1 MTVTDAPAG
10 RSDSGHSDTAH
21 PDSTHPRSENRDT
34 THPGATDTGAT
45 DTGGGAGAG
54 GGWQPSQALR
64 QADPQLADLLA
75 AEAERRA
82 ESVQL
87 LAGENLT
94 SPAVLAALGGPL
106 IDKYAEGYPG
116 RRHHTGCTL
125 ADAAEL
131 LAVDRARALF
141 AAPHAN
147 VQPRSATSAMLAAY
161 AALLRPG
168 DVVLSMSLEHG
179 GHLSCGSRA
188 NFSGRWFE
196 FVGYGVREDDGL
208 VDLDQVRELARRHR
222 PKAIIAGGI
231 SYPRHLDW
239 AAFREIADEVDA
251 YLIASAAQTVGLVAG
266 GVAPSPVPYADI
278 TVAATHKLL
287 RGPRGGLLLCT
298 SELADRVD
306 RAVFPFTQ
314 GGAAMNEVAGK
325 AVAFAEAAT
334 PEYRD
339 YARRTVAGARALA
352 AGLAGAGLRPTTG
365 GTDTH
370 LVTADVSPLG
380 VSGAEAERRCAAVG
394 LMLGKCAL
402 PYDPAPAAESSG
414 IRLGTGAVTAQGMGE
429 TELTEI
435 AALVGQVLEGGPQAR
450 IGARVRELAWRFAG
464 RG

>member
-1 MTVTDAPAG
+1 MTITDAAY
-10 RSDSGHSDTAH
+10 
-21 PDSTHPRSENRDT
+21 
-34 THPGATDTGAT
+34 GATT
-45 DTGGGAGAG
+45 TGGH
-54 GGWQPSQALR
+54 WQASQALR
-64 QADPQLADLLA
+64 RADPQVADLLA
-75 AEAERRA
+75 AEGERRA
-82 ESVQL
+82 ESLQL

-116 RRHHTGCTL
+116 RRHHSGCAL

-131 LAVDRARALF
+131 LAVDRARSLF

-147 VQPRSATSAMLAAY
+147 VQPRSGTSAMLATY
-161 AALLRPG
+161 AALLKPG
-168 DVVLSMSLEHG
+168 DVVLAMSLEHG

-196 FVGYGVREDDGL
+196 FVGYGVREADQL
-208 VDLDQVRELARRHR
+208 IDLDQVRELARHHR

-251 YLIASAAQTVGLVAG
+251 YLIASVAQTTGLVAA
-266 GVAPSPVPYADI
+266 GVAPSPVPYADV

-298 SELADRVD
+298 GELAERID

-325 AVAFAEAAT
+325 AVALAEAAA
-334 PEYRD
+334 PAYREYVLR
-339 YARRTVAGARALA
+339 AVAGARALA
-352 AGLAGAGLRPTTG
+352 QGLADAAMPPVTG

-380 VSGAEAERRCAAVG
+380 VTGAEAERRCAAAGV
-394 LMLGKCAL
+394 LLGKCAL
-402 PYDPAPAAESSG
+402 PYDPAPAAETSG
-414 IRLGTGAVTAQGMGE
+414 IRLGTGTVTAQGMGVP
-429 TELTEI
+429 ELTEI
-435 AALVGQVLEGGPQAR
+435 AVLVGQLLSGGADAR
-450 IGARVRELAWRFAG
+450 IGARVRELAQAFAG

>member
-1 MTVTDAPAG
+1 MTVTDAPT
-10 RSDSGHSDTAH
+10 GHS
-21 PDSTHPRSENRDT
+21 
-34 THPGATDTGAT
+34 ATGHA
-45 DTGGGAGAG
+45 ARAR
-54 GGWQPSQALR
+54 WQPVQALR
-64 QADPQLADLLA
+64 EADPQLADLLA
-75 AEAERRA
+75 AEGERRA
-82 ESVQL
+82 ESLQL

-116 RRHHTGCTL
+116 RRHHSGCTL

-131 LAVDRARALF
+131 LAVDRARGLF
-141 AAPHAN
+141 SAAHAN

-161 AALLRPG
+161 AALLKPG

-196 FVGYGVREDDGL
+196 FVGYGVREEDGL

-239 AAFREIADEVDA
+239 AAFRRIAEEVDA
-251 YLIASAAQTVGLVAG
+251 YLIASAAQTIGLVAG
-266 GVAPSPVPYADI
+266 GAAPSPVPYADV

-298 SELADRVD
+298 AELADRID

-334 PEYRD
+334 PRYGEYV
-339 YARRTVAGARALA
+339 RRAVAGARALA
-352 AGLAGAGLRPTTG
+352 AGLADAGLRPMTG

-380 VSGAEAERRCAAVG
+380 ISGAEAERRCSAVG

-402 PYDPAPAAESSG
+402 PYDPAPATETSG
-414 IRLGTGAVTAQGMGE
+414 IRLGTGAVAAQGMGE
-429 TELTEI
+429 RELTEI
-435 AALVGQVLEGGPQAR
+435 AGLIGQVLRDGPHPR
-450 IGARVRELAWRFAG
+450 IGERVRELAGGLADR
-464 RG
+464 

>member
-1 MTVTDAPAG
+1 MTVTDTPT
-10 RSDSGHSDTAH
+10 GHSVTGHAGTA
-21 PDSTHPRSENRDT
+21 R
-34 THPGATDTGAT
+34 
-45 DTGGGAGAG
+45 
-54 GGWQPSQALR
+54 WQPAQALR
-64 QADPQLADLLA
+64 EADPQLADLLA
-75 AEAERRA
+75 AEGERRA
-82 ESVQL
+82 DSLQL

-116 RRHHTGCTL
+116 RRHHSGCAL

-131 LAVDRARALF
+131 LAVDRARGLF
-141 AAPHAN
+141 SAPHAN

-161 AALLRPG
+161 AALLKPG

-196 FVGYGVREDDGL
+196 FVGYGVREEDGL

-239 AAFREIADEVDA
+239 AAFRAIAEEVDA
-251 YLIASAAQTVGLVAG
+251 YLIASAAQTIGLVAG
-266 GVAPSPVPYADI
+266 GVAPSPVPYADV

-298 SELADRVD
+298 AELADRID

-325 AVAFAEAAT
+325 AVAFAEAAA
-334 PEYRD
+334 PRYGE
-339 YARRTVAGARALA
+339 YARRAVAAAQALA
-352 AGLAGAGLRPTTG
+352 AGLTDAGLRPTTG

-380 VSGAEAERRCAAVG
+380 LTGAEAERRCSAVG

-402 PYDPAPAAESSG
+402 PYDPAPATETSG
-414 IRLGTGAVTAQGMGE
+414 IRLGTGAVAAQGMGE
-429 TELTEI
+429 RELTEVAGLI
-435 AALVGQVLEGGPQAR
+435 GQVLREGPQPR
-450 IGARVRELAWRFAG
+450 IGERVRELAGSFAG
-464 RG
+464 R

>member
-1 MTVTDAPAG
+1 MTVTDAVHG
-10 RSDSGHSDTAH
+10 F
-21 PDSTHPRSENRDT
+21 
-34 THPGATDTGAT
+34 TDTGRHWEA
-45 DTGGGAGAG
+45 A
-54 GGWQPSQALR
+54 QALR
-64 QADPQLADLLA
+64 QADPLVADLLS
-75 AEAERRA
+75 AEDERRA
-82 ESVQL
+82 DSLQL

-116 RRHHTGCTL
+116 RRHHTGCAP
-125 ADAAEL
+125 ADTVEL

-141 AAPHAN
+141 TAPHAN

-168 DVVLSMSLEHG
+168 DVVLSMSLQHG
-179 GHLSCGSRA
+179 GHLSAGSRA

-196 FVGYGVREDDGL
+196 FVGYGVRERDGL
-208 VDLDQVRELARRHR
+208 IDLDQVRALARTHR

-231 SYPRHLDW
+231 SHPRHLDW
-239 AAFREIADEVDA
+239 AAFREIADEVGA
-251 YLIASAAQTVGLVAG
+251 YLIASAAQTIGLVAAG
-266 GVAPSPVPYADI
+266 AAPSPVPYADV

-325 AVAFAEAAT
+325 AVALLEAGT
-334 PEYRD
+334 PEFATYIGR
-339 YARRTVAGARALA
+339 AVEGARSLA
-352 AGLAGAGLRPTTG
+352 RSLAESGARPLTG

-370 LVTADVSPLG
+370 LVTADISAFGL
-380 VSGAEAERRCAAVG
+380 SGAEAERRCAGAG

-402 PYDPAPAAESSG
+402 PFDPAPPSEASG
-414 IRLGTGAVTAQGMGE
+414 VRLGTGASAAQGMGPAE
-429 TELTEI
+429 MAEVG
-435 AALVGQVLEGGPQAR
+435 ALIGQVLEGGADAR
-450 IGARVRELAWRFAG
+450 IRGRVQELARSFAG
-464 RG
+464 RR

>member
-1 MTVTDAPAG
+1 MTVTDAATGPLPATAPG
-10 RSDSGHSDTAH
+10 RPEETLF
-21 PDSTHPRSENRDT
+21 R
-34 THPGATDTGAT
+34 
-45 DTGGGAGAG
+45 
-54 GGWQPSQALR
+54 
-64 QADPQLADLLA
+64 ADPQLADLLA

-82 ESVQL
+82 ETIQL

-94 SPAVLAALGGPL
+94 SPAVLAALTGPL

-116 RRHHTGCTL
+116 RRHHTGCAL

-131 LAVDRARALF
+131 LAVDRARGLF

-168 DVVLSMSLEHG
+168 DVVLAMSLQHG

-188 NFSGRWFE
+188 NFSGRWFD

-208 VDLDQVRELARRHR
+208 VDLDQVRELARRYR
-222 PKAIIAGGI
+222 PKAIVAGGI
-231 SYPRHLDW
+231 SHPRHLDW

-251 YLIASAAQTVGLVAG
+251 YLIAAAAQTTGLVAAG
-266 GVAPSPVPYADI
+266 IAPSPVPYADV

-298 SELADRVD
+298 AELADRVD
-306 RAVFPFTQ
+306 RAVFPFSQ
-314 GGAAMNEVAGK
+314 GGAAMNEVAAK
-325 AVAFAEAAT
+325 AVALAEAGTA
-334 PEYRD
+334 EYRA
-339 YARRTVAGARALA
+339 YAHRTVAGARVLA
-352 AGLAGAGLRPTTG
+352 AGLAAAGMPLLTG

-380 VSGAEAERRCAAVG
+380 LTGAEAERRCAAAG

-402 PYDPAPAAESSG
+402 PFDQAPPSETSG
-414 IRLGTGAVTAQGMGE
+414 IRLGTGTVTSQGMGE
-429 TELTEI
+429 SELAELAGLI
-435 AALVGQVLEGGPQAR
+435 ARLLTGGTDSRGDA
-450 IGARVRELAWRFAG
+450 GTAARVREIARAFAG
-464 RG
+464 RR